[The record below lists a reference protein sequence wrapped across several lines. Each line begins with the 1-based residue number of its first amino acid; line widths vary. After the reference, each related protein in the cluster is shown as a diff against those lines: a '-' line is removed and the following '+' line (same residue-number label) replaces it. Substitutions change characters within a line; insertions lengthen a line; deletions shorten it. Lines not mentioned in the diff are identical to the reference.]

1 MIKIFLTVRNRLA
14 MSAKCIAALKKHST
28 LPHQIYV
35 YDNLSNFKEEE
46 HFMFFC
52 KLYKSRMV
60 SKVVFNTKES
70 TYDAFSKAVACN
82 DFGFTHEMDPQ
93 KDTFD
98 YLVFLDNDII
108 VTPGWDEHIRRAWK
122 DVAKSA
128 LSNIKVIGQNP
139 GGIKGKQLLSQKIAG
154 FDAVMG
160 IYGGSALWS
169 VKPNFFREVGYLDI
183 KRFVGFDKKHDQEY
197 WRILSNVTKG
207 KPYILGL
214 KTKLGIHCGMRAGS
228 ICNVLAKQRLNPKKD
243 KLIRFEE
250 SDELIDKMS
259 FDEFYNLVK
268 SDPVLTND
276 W

>member
-14 MSAKCIAALKKHST
+14 MTAKCIAALKKHSS

-35 YDNLSNFKEEE
+35 YDNLTTFREEE

-52 KLYKSRMV
+52 KLYKMGII
-60 SKVVFNTKES
+60 SKVVFNTKYS
-70 TYDAFSKAVACN
+70 TFDSFSKAVACN
-82 DFGFTHEMDPQ
+82 DFGFTHEMDPK
-93 KDTFD
+93 KDSFD

-108 VTPGWDEHIRRAWK
+108 VTPGWDEIIRRAWV
-122 DVAKSA
+122 DVKKSA
-128 LSNIKVIGQNP
+128 LHNVKVIGQNP

-154 FDAVMG
+154 HEAVIG
-160 IYGGSALWS
+160 IYGGSALWA

-197 WRILSNVTKG
+197 WRILSTVNKG

-228 ICNVLAKQRLNPKKD
+228 ICNVLSKHRLNPKKD
-243 KLIRFEE
+243 ELIKFEE
-250 SDELIDKMS
+250 SDEIIDKMS
-259 FDEFYNLVK
+259 FDEFYNLIK
-268 SDPVLTND
+268 NDNHLTND